1 MFAQINY
8 LAVVI
13 AGVGGFIVGAVW
25 YLPFTF
31 GPLWLKANPHL
42 LQDMESS
49 GRWRRYL
56 VALICSILQAFVLA
70 LCLVYAGRNAGLGT
84 ALVAGVLLWLG
95 FTAAPSLVDTLI
107 SRRSTAAWLLDTGHR
122 LLAILVMAFLLTA
135 ITGMSA

>member
-1 MFAQINY
+1 MLGQINY
-8 LAVVI
+8 LAVLL
-13 AGVGGFIVGAVW
+13 AGAGGFAVGAVW

-42 LQDMESS
+42 LQDMETG

-56 VALICSILQAFVLA
+56 VALACSVLQALVLA
-70 LCLVYAGRNAGLGT
+70 VCLVYAGRDAGLGT

-107 SRRSTAAWLLDTGHR
+107 SRRNVVGWLVDSGHR

-135 ITGMSA
+135 ITGINT